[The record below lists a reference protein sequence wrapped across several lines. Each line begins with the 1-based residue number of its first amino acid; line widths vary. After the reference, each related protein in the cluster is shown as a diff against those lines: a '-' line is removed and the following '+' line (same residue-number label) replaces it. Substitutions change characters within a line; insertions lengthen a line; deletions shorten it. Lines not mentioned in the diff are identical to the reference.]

1 MTTYKLDPTH
11 SEVTFKVKH
20 MMITNVTGIFENFDV
35 AMQSSAPDFTDATIS
50 FEASV
55 DSINTKNEQRDNHLK
70 SDDFFAAATFPKISF
85 TSTEMKKLS
94 DDAYQLT
101 GTISIKDVTRPITF
115 AVEYGGTM
123 TDPYGNIKS
132 GFTLNGKLSRKEFGL
147 NWNAITEAGGVV
159 VGDEI
164 KLMADIQMVKS

>member
-35 AMQSSAPDFTDATIS
+35 VMQSSAPDFTDATIS

-55 DSINTKNEQRDNHLK
+55 DSINTKNEQRDSHLK
-70 SDDFFAAATFPKISF
+70 SDDFFSAATFPKISF

-94 DDAYQLT
+94 EDTYQLT

>member
-35 AMQSSAPDFTDATIS
+35 AMQSSTQDFTDATIS

-55 DSINTKNEQRDNHLK
+55 DSINTKNEQRDSHLK
-70 SDDFFAAATFPKISF
+70 SDDFFSAATFPKISF

-94 DDAYQLT
+94 EDTYQLT

-147 NWNAITEAGGVV
+147 NWNAFTEAGGVV

>member
-35 AMQSSAPDFTDATIS
+35 AMQSSTPDFTDATIS

-55 DSINTKNEQRDNHLK
+55 DSINTKNEQRDSHLK

-101 GTISIKDVTRPITF
+101 GTISIKDVTHPITF

>member
-35 AMQSSAPDFTDATIS
+35 VMQSSAPDFTDATIS

-55 DSINTKNEQRDNHLK
+55 DSINTKNEQRDSHLK

-94 DDAYQLT
+94 EDTYQLT

>member
-20 MMITNVTGIFENFDV
+20 MMITNVTGIFENFEV

-50 FEASV
+50 FEAAV
-55 DSINTKNEQRDNHLK
+55 DSINTKNEQRDNHLR
-70 SDDFFAAATFPKISF
+70 SEDFFAAATFPKIRF

-101 GTISIKDVTRPITF
+101 GNITVKDVTRPITF

-164 KLMADIQMVKS
+164 KLMADIQMMKQ

>member
-35 AMQSSAPDFTDATIS
+35 AMQSSTPDFTDATIS

-55 DSINTKNEQRDNHLK
+55 DSINTKNEQRDSHLK

-85 TSTEMKKLS
+85 SIVRDKFKKEGWILGHPLS
-94 DDAYQLT
+94 IL
-101 GTISIKDVTRPITF
+101 
-115 AVEYGGTM
+115 
-123 TDPYGNIKS
+123 
-132 GFTLNGKLSRKEFGL
+132 
-147 NWNAITEAGGVV
+147 
-159 VGDEI
+159 
-164 KLMADIQMVKS
+164 

>member
-55 DSINTKNEQRDNHLK
+55 DSINTKNEQRDSHLK
-70 SDDFFAAATFPKISF
+70 SDDFFSAATFPKISF

-94 DDAYQLT
+94 EDTYQLT

>member
-35 AMQSSAPDFTDATIS
+35 AMQSSTQDFTDATIS

-55 DSINTKNEQRDNHLK
+55 DSINTKNEQRDSHLK
-70 SDDFFAAATFPKISF
+70 SDDFFSAATFPKISF

-94 DDAYQLT
+94 EDTYQLT